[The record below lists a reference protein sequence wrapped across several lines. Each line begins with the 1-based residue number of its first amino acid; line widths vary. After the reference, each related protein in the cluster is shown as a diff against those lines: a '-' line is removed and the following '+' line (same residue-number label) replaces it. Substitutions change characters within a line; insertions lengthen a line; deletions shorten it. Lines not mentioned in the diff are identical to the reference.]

1 MNIDSPVTRRGML
14 ALLSSP
20 FLLAGCSAVEEG
32 TSSKTK
38 KKQTKIKKSGTSSS
52 KHLRD
57 KDELYDVYDDSGIVV
72 MYLTV
77 SRGNSSENT
86 DHTRAEINT
95 YSVYDYADMGVKRY
109 QVMGLLQPGDDNGPK
124 PGEVGYGEDA
134 PNATVQVRGQSSSN
148 NEQKNYKIELKRG
161 KGKWRQQR
169 TVALN
174 KHMSEGM
181 RFRNKMAYDL
191 IRGIPQM
198 MGLRTQFVHL
208 WVKDETEHSGGAF
221 ADYGIYTQVE
231 QLNKTALKAHGLDQN
246 GHLYKVNEFDFQR
259 YPDIIKMADD
269 PTYNLA
275 DFEGMLEIKGDSDH
289 SKLIEMLDALNDETK
304 KIDDVLDEY
313 FDTENLVY
321 WMAFQLLTGN
331 CDTQNRNCY
340 LYSPLNSKVWYL
352 LDWDNDG
359 MLRKYEL
366 KVTGF
371 SDYSSW
377 ERGVSNYWGNKLF
390 NRALKSKKFVRALKR
405 AVDDLKSYLTEKRL
419 SKMIAHYRSVTEKYL
434 FSAPDAD
441 HMPVTHAEYEK
452 IAAAIPAEVG
462 ENYKS
467 FKESFEKPMPFF
479 IGVPE
484 VADDKL
490 KLVWDASYDFDA
502 EDITYTVKLA
512 RDYAISDVIFQKDD
526 IVLPEITC
534 DKPGEGQYFLY
545 IQAKNASG
553 ATQDAFDYYVTD
565 EGKHYGMKCFY
576 IQDGKVVEDTYE
588 ES

>member
-1 MNIDSPVTRRGML
+1 MNIDNPVTRRGAL
-14 ALLSSP
+14 ALLSAP
-20 FLLAGCSAVEEG
+20 LLLAGCSGSEEG
-32 TSSKTK
+32 TSSKKK
-38 KKQTKIKKSGTSSS
+38 KKQAKIEKAGTASS

-57 KDELYDVYDDSGIVV
+57 KDGIYDVYDDSGMVD

-86 DHTRAEINT
+86 DHTWAEINE

-109 QVMGLLQPGDDNGPK
+109 QVMGLLQPGDDNGPT

-134 PNATVQVRGQSSSN
+134 PNATVQVRGQTSSEN
-148 NEQKNYKIELKRG
+148 VQKNYKIELKRG

-174 KHMSEGM
+174 KHMGEGM

-191 IRGIPQM
+191 IKGIPQM
-198 MGLRTQFVHL
+198 VGLRTQFVHL
-208 WVKDETEHSGGAF
+208 WVKDETEKSGGTF
-221 ADYGIYTQVE
+221 VDYGIYTQVE
-231 QLNKTALKAHGLDQN
+231 QLNKTALEAHGLDKSGQ
-246 GHLYKVNEFDFQR
+246 LYKVNAFDFNR

-269 PTYNLA
+269 PTYNLS
-275 DFEGMLEIKGDSDH
+275 DFEGLLEVKGDSDH
-289 SKLIEMLDALNDETK
+289 SKLIEMLDALNDETS
-304 KIDDVLDEY
+304 KIDRVLDEY
-313 FDTENLVY
+313 FDIENLVY
-321 WMAFQLLTGN
+321 WMAFQMLTGN

-340 LYSPLNSKVWYL
+340 LYSPLNSKVWYI

-366 KVTGF
+366 QVLGK

-390 NRALKSKKFVRALKR
+390 NRALKSKKFVKALKS
-405 AVDDLKSYLTEKRL
+405 AVDELKSYLTEKRL
-419 SKMIAHYRSVTEKYL
+419 SKMIAHYRSVTEKYVWA
-434 FSAPDAD
+434 APDVD
-441 HMPVTHAEYEK
+441 NMPVTRGEYEK
-452 IAAAIPAEVG
+452 IAAAIPDEVG

-467 FKESFEKPMPFF
+467 FKESFQKPMPFF

-484 VADDKL
+484 ISNDKL

-502 EDITYTVKLA
+502 EDITYNLKLA
-512 RDYAISDVIFQKDD
+512 RDYALKDVIFQKDD
-526 IVLPEITC
+526 VVLPEITC
-534 DKPGEGQYFLY
+534 DKPDDGQYFLY
-545 IQAKNASG
+545 VQAKNKSG

-576 IQDGKVVEDTYE
+576 VQGDKVIEDTYE